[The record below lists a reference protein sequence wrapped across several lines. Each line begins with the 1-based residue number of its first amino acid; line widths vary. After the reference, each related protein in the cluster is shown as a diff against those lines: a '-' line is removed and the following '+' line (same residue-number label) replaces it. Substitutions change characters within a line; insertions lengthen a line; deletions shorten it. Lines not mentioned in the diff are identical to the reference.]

1 MPPKIYSL
9 ESEGDNMGLILKQ
22 LFAFI
27 KLLNSETGNISL
39 AMGMTCGF
47 ILGMTPSLSLH
58 SLLIFLILFFFR
70 IQIGA
75 ALLAAFFFKFV
86 AFLLDPAFH
95 AVGSKVLEVESL
107 QAFFTTLYNI
117 PIIPFTRFNNS
128 IVMGSA
134 VITIILSPIVFLI
147 SQFLI
152 VKYRVTVLARF
163 KETKL
168 WKAIEATKFYQWYY
182 KYDQYKWN

>member
-1 MPPKIYSL
+1 
-9 ESEGDNMGLILKQ
+9 MGLILKQ

-39 AMGMTCGF
+39 ALGMTCGF
-47 ILGMTPSLSLH
+47 ILGMTPVLSLH
-58 SLLIFLILFFFR
+58 SLLVFIILFFFR

-75 ALLAAFFFKFV
+75 ALVTAFFFKFI
-86 AFLLDPAFH
+86 AFLLDPVFH
-95 AVGSKVLEVESL
+95 AVGSQVLEMESL
-107 QAFFTTLYNI
+107 KSIFTTLYNM

-134 VITIILSPIVFLI
+134 VITLALSPLVFLL
-147 SQFLI
+147 SQYFI
-152 VKYRVTVLARF
+152 VKYREVVLAKF
-163 KETKL
+163 KQTKL
-168 WKAIEATKFYQWYY
+168 WKAVEATKFYQWYY